1 MRTKSSL
8 YTINAQLCYNITQNK
23 RNMSMNQR
31 TISQAVEVVGIGL
44 HKGEPIKLRLE
55 PLGVD
60 AGIVFYR
67 EDLALSIPLTP
78 SAVVD
83 TQMATVIGSEKG
95 TISTIEHFLSAVY
108 AYGIDNMRVVVNG
121 NEMPIMDGSAA
132 SFCLLLDEA
141 GVEEQ
146 DAAKQIIR
154 VKKAVEVRDGDKFVR
169 VEPSDK
175 VTFDFEID
183 FAHPVIGQQS
193 QSYSFGTKP
202 FIEEIAR
209 ARTFGFARD
218 IQYLQSINL
227 ALGAS
232 LNNAI
237 GLDDEKVL
245 NPEGLRFDNEF
256 ARHKILDAMGDM
268 MVTGHNLL
276 GAYSSFAGSHKLNHE
291 LTVALLADPANYEMV
306 SLNRVQSREF
316 AKSFA

>member
-1 MRTKSSL
+1 MTKNS
-8 YTINAQLCYNITQNK
+8 QLCYNIVLKNK
-23 RNMSMNQR
+23 GIIDMNQR
-31 TISQAVEVVGIGL
+31 TISQPVEVVGIGL

-55 PLGVD
+55 PLGID

-67 EDLALSIPLTP
+67 EDLALSIPLAP
-78 SAVVD
+78 SSVID
-83 TQMATVIGSEKG
+83 TQMATVVGSDKG
-95 TISTIEHFLSAVY
+95 FISTIEHFLSAVY

-121 NEMPIMDGSAA
+121 NEMPIMDGSAS

-141 GVEEQ
+141 GIQEQ
-146 DAAKQIIR
+146 EVAKQVIR
-154 VKKAVEVRDGDKFVR
+154 IKKRVEVVEGDKFVR
-169 VEPSDK
+169 LEPSDE

-183 FAHPVIGQQS
+183 FEHPVIGRQS

-202 FIEEIAR
+202 YIEEIAR

-268 MVTGHNLL
+268 MVMGHNVL

-291 LTVALLADPANYEMV
+291 LTVKLLSDTANYEMV
-306 SLNRVQSREF
+306 ALNKAQSREF

>member
-1 MRTKSSL
+1 
-8 YTINAQLCYNITQNK
+8 
-23 RNMSMNQR
+23 MNQR
-31 TISQAVEVVGIGL
+31 TISQAVEVIGIGL

-55 PLGVD
+55 PLGTN

-67 EDLALSIPLTP
+67 EDLALSIPLSP

-83 TQMATVIGSEKG
+83 TQMATVIGGKKTNSNEHG

-108 AYGIDNMRVVVNG
+108 AYGIDNMRVVVDG

-141 GVEEQ
+141 GITEQ
-146 DAAKQIIR
+146 DVPKQIIR
-154 VKKAVEVRDGDKFVR
+154 IKKTVEVRDGDKFVR
-169 VEPSDK
+169 VEPSNR

-183 FAHPVIGQQS
+183 FEHPVIGRQS
-193 QSYSFGTKP
+193 QAYSFGTKP
-202 FIEEIAR
+202 FLEEIAR
-209 ARTFGFARD
+209 ARTFGFVRD

-237 GLDDEKVL
+237 GLDDAKVL
-245 NPEGLRFDNEF
+245 NPEGLRFENEF

-268 MVTGHNLL
+268 MVTGHNIL

-291 LTVALLADPANYEMV
+291 LTVALLADRANYEMV
-306 SLNRVQSREF
+306 SLSSVQSREF

>member
-1 MRTKSSL
+1 
-8 YTINAQLCYNITQNK
+8 
-23 RNMSMNQR
+23 MNQR
-31 TISQAVEVVGIGL
+31 TIRQAVEVVGIGL

-55 PLGVD
+55 PLETN

-67 EDLALSIPLTP
+67 EDLALTIPLSP

-83 TQMATVIGSEKG
+83 TQMATVIGNEKG

-108 AYGIDNMRVVVNG
+108 AYGIDNMRVVVDG

-132 SFCLLLDEA
+132 SFCLMLNEA
-141 GVEEQ
+141 GIKEQ
-146 DAAKQIIR
+146 DAPKEIIR
-154 VKKAVEVRDGDKFVR
+154 IKKAVEVRDGDKFVR
-169 VEPSDK
+169 IEPSDK

-183 FAHPVIGQQS
+183 FEHPVIGKQS
-193 QSYSFGTKP
+193 QAYAFGTKP
-202 FIEEIAR
+202 FLDEISR

-268 MVTGHNLL
+268 MVTGHNIL

-291 LTVALLADPANYEMV
+291 LTVALLADTANYEMV
-306 SLNRVQSREF
+306 SLSKAQSREF

>member
-1 MRTKSSL
+1 
-8 YTINAQLCYNITQNK
+8 
-23 RNMSMNQR
+23 MNQR
-31 TISQAVEVVGIGL
+31 TIRESVEVVGIGL

-55 PLGVD
+55 PLGID
-60 AGIVFYR
+60 AGIIFYR
-67 EDLALSIPLTP
+67 EDLALSIPLKP
-78 SAVVD
+78 SSVID
-83 TQMATVIGSEKG
+83 TQMATVIGTDKG
-95 TISTIEHFLSAVY
+95 VISTIEHFLSAVY

-141 GVEEQ
+141 GTQEQ
-146 DAAKQIIR
+146 ESSKKIIR
-154 VKKAVEVRDGDKFVR
+154 VKKAVEVRDGAKFVR
-169 VEPSDK
+169 LEPSQT

-183 FAHPVIGQQS
+183 FEHPVIGKQS
-193 QSYSFGTKP
+193 QAYSFGTRP

-218 IQYLQSINL
+218 IQYLQSMNL

-245 NPEGLRFDNEF
+245 NPEGLRFTNEF

-268 MVTGHNLL
+268 MVLGHNVL
-276 GAYSSFAGSHKLNHE
+276 GAYSSFAGSHKLNHL
-291 LTVALLADPANYEMV
+291 LTVELLSNPANYEMV
-306 SLNRVQSREF
+306 TLGSVKSREF

>member
-1 MRTKSSL
+1 
-8 YTINAQLCYNITQNK
+8 
-23 RNMSMNQR
+23 MNQR
-31 TISQAVEVVGIGL
+31 TINKVVEVVGIGL

-55 PLGVD
+55 PLSVN
-60 AGIVFYR
+60 AGIIFYR
-67 EDLALSIPLTP
+67 EDLALSIPLSP
-78 SAVVD
+78 SSVIE
-83 TQMATVIGSEKG
+83 TKMATVIGSEKG
-95 TISTIEHFLSAVY
+95 YISTIEHFLSAIY

-141 GVEEQ
+141 GILEQ
-146 DAAKQIIR
+146 EVPKEVIR
-154 VKKAVEVRDGDKFVR
+154 IKKVVEVRDGDKFVR
-169 VEPSDK
+169 LSPSNE

-183 FAHPVIGQQS
+183 FEHPVIGRQS
-193 QSYSFGTKP
+193 QSYSFGTKD

-256 ARHKILDAMGDM
+256 ARHKVLDAMGDM
-268 MVTGHNLL
+268 MVTGHNIL

-291 LTVALLADPANYEMV
+291 LTVKLLADTANYEI
-306 SLNRVQSREF
+306 LALTKRYSREF
-316 AKSFA
+316 SKSFA